1 MGAQV
6 DKVAADVQRIV
17 ESQLNQ
23 RGNNAETLGPFRQQ
37 AATVMR
43 NKEMAAEQLDQCSKE
58 LRDVEHQIRDK
69 QHMLDETVG
78 GTILRGDELK
88 EYVNKLRAKSSI
100 YKQQRAELA
109 ALKVYILILIKYTK
123 TVKTR
128 VYAGRINRFG

>member
-1 MGAQV
+1 MCHQV
-6 DKVAADVQRIV
+6 DKVAADVQRII
-17 ESQLNQ
+17 ESQLHQ
-23 RGNNAETLGPFRQQ
+23 HGSNAETLGPFRQQ

-43 NKEMAAEQLDQCSKE
+43 NKEMAAEQLDQCAKE

-69 QHMLDETVG
+69 QQLLDETVG

-109 ALKVYILILIKYTK
+109 ALKVHIRIKISNCWK
-123 TVKTR
+123 TNFFS
-128 VYAGRINRFG
+128 GS